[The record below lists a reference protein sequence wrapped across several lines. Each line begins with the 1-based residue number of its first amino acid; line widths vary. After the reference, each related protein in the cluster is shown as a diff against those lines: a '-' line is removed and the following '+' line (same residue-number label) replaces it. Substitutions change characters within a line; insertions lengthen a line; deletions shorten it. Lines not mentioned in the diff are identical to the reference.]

1 MAEYT
6 LFNRIYVHNLS
17 TPEGCSCSAHIR
29 VQGNLFITAVLFPSY
44 QAMNNILLGNF
55 PLLVLNQLLSGLY
68 VLTGV
73 LYGIH
78 FFSDNDF
85 AKTYK
90 QPALAMT
97 VLTHLLYLGLLTSTE
112 GYKLGYSTFNM
123 MSMVSLTLSVTYLF
137 IEFTTKSDK
146 TGLFVI
152 SFAAGAQVISSVLTA
167 ISPNKGMVFS
177 GLGIGVHLIAAIFGF
192 SAIAIAGLYSLL
204 YLLLFRQIQNNR
216 FELLFQRLPNLEV
229 LEKLTMHAV
238 SFGFLFLSIT
248 LFAGVFEQHASGESI
263 SILEPKLLT
272 LIAIWLL
279 YGTSI
284 VLKPLIGWDI
294 KHMAYM
300 FIFLFLFVTILIV
313 LMTFFSPTF
322 HHLSV

>member
-1 MAEYT
+1 
-6 LFNRIYVHNLS
+6 
-17 TPEGCSCSAHIR
+17 
-29 VQGNLFITAVLFPSY
+29 
-44 QAMNNILLGNF
+44 MNNILLGNI

-68 VLTGV
+68 VFTGV

-78 FFSDNDF
+78 FYGDNEF
-85 AKTYK
+85 AKNFK
-90 QPALAMT
+90 QPGLAMT

-112 GYKLGYSTFNM
+112 GYKISYSTFNM
-123 MSMVSLTLSVTYLF
+123 MSMVALTLSLTYLF

-146 TGLFVI
+146 TGFFII

-167 ISPNKGMVFS
+167 LSPDRGMAFS

-204 YLLLFRQIQNNR
+204 YLLLYRQIQHNK

-248 LFAGVFEQHASGESI
+248 LFAGVFEQQVSGESI

-272 LIAIWLL
+272 LIIIWFL

-294 KHMAYM
+294 KHMAYV
-300 FIFLFLFVTILIV
+300 FISLFLFVTALIV

-322 HHLSV
+322 HRLTP